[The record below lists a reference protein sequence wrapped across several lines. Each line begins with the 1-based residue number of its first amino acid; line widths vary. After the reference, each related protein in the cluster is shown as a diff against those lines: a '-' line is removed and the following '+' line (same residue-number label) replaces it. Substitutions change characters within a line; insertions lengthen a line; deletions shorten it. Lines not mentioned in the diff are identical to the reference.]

1 MAVPHGYGEE
11 ETMTPSEPTQRS
23 PDLPAS
29 ASPMAHVGT
38 CRTVTASQVT
48 NAITQL
54 RVRRGLSAAMQIQA
68 LLRAF
73 DLTVV
78 PDPQEHPPDRS
89 EGSMSAGPCA
99 ACLAWLSGARRP
111 GRHTCW

>member
-1 MAVPHGYGEE
+1 MADPHRGGDG
-11 ETMTPSEPTQRS
+11 ETMTPSEPARRP
-23 PDLPAS
+23 PDITAT
-29 ASPMAHVGT
+29 ASPMADVGL

-48 NAITQL
+48 SAITHLQE
-54 RVRRGLSAAMQIQA
+54 RRGLSAAMQIQA
-68 LLRAF
+68 VLRAF

-78 PDPQEHPPDRS
+78 PDPEEHPPDRT
-89 EGSMSAGPCA
+89 EGRLSAGPCV